1 MLVFL
6 DNLKINKLVRVYQ
19 VSSWLQNSLLP
30 DIAPGMVGKKYEN
43 KGELLVTRT
52 VRHRLDTWCWNW

>member
-6 DNLKINKLVRVYQ
+6 NNLKINKLVRVIKFPPGCKIF
-19 VSSWLQNSLLP
+19 LP
-30 DIAPGMVGKKYEN
+30 DIAPGRVGKKYEN

-52 VRHRLDTWCWNW
+52 VQRRLDTWCWSW